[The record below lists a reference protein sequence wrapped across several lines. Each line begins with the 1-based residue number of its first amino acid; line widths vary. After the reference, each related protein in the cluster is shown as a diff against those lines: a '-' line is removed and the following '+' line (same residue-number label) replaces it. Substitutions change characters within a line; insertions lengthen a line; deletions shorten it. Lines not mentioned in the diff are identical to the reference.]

1 MDCNNIIM
9 EDTSGFYK
17 WDIEQLEWLFAPN
30 KVINADYVLEREL
43 YNTYTYPVDEWN
55 WYDVKPAK
63 LL

>member
-1 MDCNNIIM
+1 M